1 MPDIN
6 RYVLPNGLRIVH
18 SYNPLTEI
26 VAVNVLY
33 NVGGK
38 NDCNGKSGCAH
49 LLEHLMFGGSENVPN
64 FDTVLQNA
72 GGENNA
78 YTTADITNYYDI
90 VPAHNLETALWEESD
105 RMSFLNL
112 NDKTLSVQRSV
123 VTEEFKQRNL
133 NRPYGD
139 ASYLYRKT
147 AYKKHPYRNR
157 VIGNSIS
164 HINSITLDD
173 IKNYYK
179 QYYAPDN
186 AILSIVGNVKF
197 EQCINLV
204 EKWFAQLSPSDL
216 KRPEIP
222 EEPKQKKS
230 REISVCRKVR
240 ANAIYKVW
248 HIPGRTDDCYPC
260 IDLISDILANGKSSR
275 LKTELLKNKR
285 LFFSIDASVTGD
297 IDPGLLIV
305 SGFLLPGVKMEDA
318 DDAIECEIEKLL
330 LQKVSNHELKKVV
343 NKFESSE
350 LFDRT
355 DNAEYA
361 ARLAYSELLGNACN
375 LASLTDRYR
384 AVKCT
389 DIMHAAEK
397 FLIPSNCTTLYYNA
411 I

>member
-90 VPAHNLETALWEESD
+90 VPAHNLETALWVESD

-179 QYYAPDN
+179 QN
-186 AILSIVGNVKF
+186 MVSIL
-197 EQCINLV
+197 
-204 EKWFAQLSPSDL
+204 
-216 KRPEIP
+216 
-222 EEPKQKKS
+222 
-230 REISVCRKVR
+230 
-240 ANAIYKVW
+240 
-248 HIPGRTDDCYPC
+248 
-260 IDLISDILANGKSSR
+260 
-275 LKTELLKNKR
+275 
-285 LFFSIDASVTGD
+285 
-297 IDPGLLIV
+297 
-305 SGFLLPGVKMEDA
+305 
-318 DDAIECEIEKLL
+318 
-330 LQKVSNHELKKVV
+330 
-343 NKFESSE
+343 
-350 LFDRT
+350 
-355 DNAEYA
+355 
-361 ARLAYSELLGNACN
+361 
-375 LASLTDRYR
+375 
-384 AVKCT
+384 
-389 DIMHAAEK
+389 
-397 FLIPSNCTTLYYNA
+397 
-411 I
+411 

>member
-1 MPDIN
+1 MNDIN
-6 RYVLPNGLRIVH
+6 RHVLPNGLRIVH

-26 VAVNVLY
+26 AVVNTLY

-38 NDCNGKSGCAH
+38 NDPKGKSGCAH
-49 LLEHLMFGGSENVPN
+49 LMEHLMFGGSANVPN
-64 FDTVLQNA
+64 FDTAIQNA

-90 VPAHNLETALWEESD
+90 VPARNIETALWAEAD

-112 NDKTLSVQRSV
+112 DERALSVQRSV

-147 AYKKHPYRNR
+147 AYRIHPYRNR
-157 VIGNSIS
+157 VIGNNIAE
-164 HINSITLDD
+164 INAITLND
-173 IKNYYK
+173 IKEYYNS
-179 QYYAPDN
+179 YYSPDN
-186 AILSIVGNVKF
+186 AVLSIVGNIKF
-197 EQCINLV
+197 DRCMELV
-204 EKWFAQLSPSDL
+204 EKWFSPLAASGG
-216 KRPEIP
+216 KRAAIA
-222 EEPKQKKS
+222 EEPAQKKA
-230 REISVCRKVR
+230 RKKSVERNVR
-240 ANAIYKVW
+240 ADAIYKVW
-248 HIPGRTDDCYPC
+248 HMPGRNDAEYPC
-260 IDLISDILANGKSSR
+260 LDLVSDILANGKSSR
-275 LKTELLKNKR
+275 LKTELTKRKR

-305 SGFLLPGVKMEDA
+305 SGFVLPGVELEEA
-318 DDAIECEIEKLL
+318 DRAIESEIEKLSL
-330 LQKVSNHELKKVV
+330 GKIPGHELRKVV
-343 NKFESSE
+343 NKFESAE

-361 ARLAYSELLGNACN
+361 ARLAYFELLGDAGD

-384 AVKCT
+384 QVNER
-389 DIMHAAEK
+389 DIRHAAEK
-397 FLIPSNCTTLYYNA
+397 FLIPTNCTTLYYNA